1 MNVGA
6 VMPALLL
13 LLFCAALIIGAGL
26 VLLVMRLVRMRQRA
40 SKAPPELNLDGFFF
54 PVVRPSYLRRPSSW
68 LVVKSRNVLSVKSAL
83 GLHNARPCSWSEG
96 IAGEKKLFISPPV
109 KGWILVVGSG
119 LPDPG
124 EDADTCFRFV
134 IDLSRKLGHV
144 QFFSA
149 GHILHHHAW
158 VRAEGGRVL
167 RAFAWAG
174 KTVWKQGVRTR
185 AEMDLA
191 MKCPDYDYPTELSA
205 VKVEPHDAM
214 AANSEKVPALAS
226 RWSLDPAEID
236 ERFLEQE
243 PGIAGEPSWRY

>member
-13 LLFCAALIIGAGL
+13 LLFGAALIIGAGL
-26 VLLVMRLVRMRQRA
+26 VLLVMRLARMRQRA

-54 PVVRPSYLRRPSSW
+54 PAARHSYLRRPSSW
-68 LVVKSRNVLSVKSAL
+68 LVVKSRNVLAVQSAL
-83 GLHNARPCSWSEG
+83 GLHNAKPCSWSEG
-96 IAGEKKLFISPPV
+96 IAGEKQLFISPPV

-124 EDADTCFRFV
+124 EDADTSFRFV
-134 IDLSRKLGHV
+134 VDLSRKLGQV

-149 GHILHHHAW
+149 GHVLHHHAW

-185 AEMDLA
+185 AEMELGLR
-191 MKCPDYDYPTELSA
+191 CPDYDYPTERTAAKLES
-205 VKVEPHDAM
+205 PDTM
-214 AANSEKVPALAS
+214 AANSEKVPALAA
-226 RWSLDPAEID
+226 RWSLDPADID
-236 ERFLEQE
+236 ERFLEHE
-243 PGIAGEPSWRY
+243 PGISGEASWRY